1 MQVVVAPKH
10 LGGSNGIREALAY
23 YTDVGRSS
31 VESCAPVAVG
41 GDVGVLR
48 RGGWSCQQIAVFL
61 GEPVDAE
68 LRRSAQVGIVGCKEM
83 AVARKEIMF
92 PYMRGYPCTA
102 HVPVGPHDASVVLA
116 HGVGHGPDVGVVTQ
130 APTSQHTV
138 VGFCRLLSRQAQR
151 RDEVHQRHVH
161 LAEVGHLCQPVVF
174 FEVDVA
180 CIVAAP
186 GWQQPFV
193 PQPLQVG
200 RYGLRPRTGDEQIA
214 CILEVE
220 FFQVGVRLAKLCIA
234 QQLSVGRQC
243 SYLGR
248 CCPQVEFYAAEV
260 GLIVGNVP
268 CQQVVVG
275 HSHGAFHTLCGK
287 LLIVASFFYRI
298 FVETIE
304 TGDVDN
310 QEQCFGAIFEHQ
322 PTVGLAADRPVGR
335 HNAH

>member
-1 MQVVVAPKH
+1 
-10 LGGSNGIREALAY
+10 
-23 YTDVGRSS
+23 
-31 VESCAPVAVG
+31 
-41 GDVGVLR
+41 
-48 RGGWSCQQIAVFL
+48 
-61 GEPVDAE
+61 
-68 LRRSAQVGIVGCKEM
+68 
-83 AVARKEIMF
+83 
-92 PYMRGYPCTA
+92 MRGYPCAA
-102 HVPVGPHDASVVLA
+102 HVPVGPHDASIVLA

-130 APTSQHTV
+130 APTSLHTV

-180 CIVAAP
+180 RIVAAP
-186 GWQQPFV
+186 GWQLPFV

-248 CCPQVEFYAAEV
+248 CRSQVEIYAAEV
-260 GLIVGNVP
+260 GLIVGDVP
-268 CQQVVVG
+268 YQQFVVG
-275 HSHGAFHTLCGK
+275 HSHGTFHTLCGK
-287 LLIVASFFYRI
+287 QLVVASFCYRI

-322 PTVGLAADRPVGR
+322 PTVGLAADRSVGR
-335 HNAH
+335 HNVHQRAEVDAPLRIVEVFLRQFVQIVGVRMVGSIAVDRHHPVGSRCRDGQGRVEAETAGQRRFRL